1 MEPNSWQNVA
11 NGMNVPAMPY
21 VITPSTE
28 ENMQGDTAGN
38 TEGLTQRIKKSV
50 LHDIDRANSF
60 FTSKVEPVLRT
71 RHQIYEA
78 DRAYYNKRFSQTAGQ
93 SDFVSFD
100 FWGVVQW
107 AIPTIMNAFFG
118 TDEAVVIVGRNEED
132 VQRAELLKA
141 LISFQLMTQNKGFLV
156 LWDWF
161 TDAFQYNLGAVKIWW
176 ERIEDWDNAKIEY
189 CDMSRLMMLQQ
200 DQWCEL
206 EYASPPDM
214 FGMSQVEYRIGRL
227 KSNKPIIEPVRVTDL
242 RWSPEAKSLKDANF
256 VAHRQMVTADHLRK
270 QAKAGV
276 YDAIAVER
284 AIENNGNSAVVYGAF
299 ETELNDEIDQ
309 LPNDEDTA
317 RSLYELYECYV
328 KLDINGDGMLEDAL
342 VSVVGDELIRVTE
355 NPYGRVPIFTLSP
368 IRDPFKVLANLSLA
382 EIVGEIQ
389 TIKTGLMR
397 QLLINTVNTNY
408 QRWFIDGEGIDLKDI
423 QQGRQYIKVDGDPR
437 MKVVAWPQQGV
448 APWTMNIFENL
459 EGALEQ
465 WTGRTRY
472 NQGTDSRSLNK
483 TATGISLLQQA
494 SEQRIDYIVR
504 VFAETG
510 VSEALRF
517 LVELNQRYIDQPTVI
532 RLKNQ
537 MLQITPDD
545 LKGEFDIDV
554 NTEAG
559 IGRRKQ
565 TIENMQYYLTQIAP
579 AGLQLQA
586 ITPGE
591 WAKAAQRLLQE
602 SGIRDPQSY
611 VLDPEII
618 KQQFFMALQQQ
629 MAMQQ
634 QAQLQAAGQAGLEA
648 GKAAGQEALKAR
660 QSQQKSQQQ
669 QAQIAPNPTQQV
681 AQALRYATVG
691 DVL

>member
-1 MEPNSWQNVA
+1 MEPDSWENV
-11 NGMNVPAMPY
+11 MPY
-21 VITPSTE
+21 EITPQDTDTIDSE
-28 ENMQGDTAGN
+28 EDNNAG
-38 TEGLTQRIKKSV
+38 LMARIKKSV

-60 FTSKVEPVLRT
+60 FTAKVEPVLRT

-78 DRAYYNKRFSQTAGQ
+78 DREYYNKRFSQTAGQ

-100 FWGVVQW
+100 FWSVVQW
-107 AIPTIMNAFFG
+107 AIPTIMNSFFG
-118 TDEAVVIVGRNEED
+118 ADEAVVIVGRNEED
-132 VQRAELLKA
+132 VQRAELLKE
-141 LISFQLMTQNKGFLV
+141 LVQFQLMTQNKGFLV

-176 ERIEDWDNAKIEY
+176 ERVEDWENAKIEY
-189 CDMSRLMMLQQ
+189 ADMSRLMTIQQ
-200 DQWCEL
+200 DRWCEI

-214 FGMSQVEYRIGRL
+214 FGMSQIEYRIGRL

-256 VAHRQMVTADHLRK
+256 VAHRQMVTADHLRR
-270 QAKAGV
+270 QAKVGV
-276 YDAIAVER
+276 YDAQAVER
-284 AIENNGNSAVVYGAF
+284 AIANNGSSAVVYGAF

-309 LPNDEDTA
+309 FPNDEDTA

-342 VSVVGDELIRVTE
+342 ISVVGDEMIRVTE

-397 QLLINTVNTNY
+397 QMLINTVNTNY
-408 QRWFIDGEGIDLKDI
+408 QRWFIDGQGIDLKDI

-437 MKVVAWPQQGV
+437 LKVVAWPQQGV
-448 APWTMNIFENL
+448 APWTMNIFESL

-472 NQGTDSRSLNK
+472 NQGTDARSLNK

-517 LVELNQRYIDQPTVI
+517 LVELNQKYIDQPTVI

-537 MLQITPDD
+537 MLQVTPDD

-559 IGRRKQ
+559 IGKRKQ
-565 TIENMQYYLTQIAP
+565 TIDNLQYYLTQIAP

-611 VLDPEII
+611 VLDPETV
-618 KQQFFMALQQQ
+618 KQQFFMAMYQQMIMQQQ
-629 MAMQQ
+629 MQMQNAA
-634 QAQLQAAGQAGLEA
+634 QAGLQAGQADGQAAAKAATAKAKAERQYRDEINRTRSQAQEA
-648 GKAAGQEALKAR
+648 GQG
-660 QSQQKSQQQ
+660 
-669 QAQIAPNPTQQV
+669 
-681 AQALRYATVG
+681 LRYATVG
-691 DVL
+691 NVL

>member
-1 MEPNSWQNVA
+1 MEPDSRENVA
-11 NGMNVPAMPY
+11 LMPRAD
-21 VITPSTE
+21 I
-28 ENMQGDTAGN
+28 
-38 TEGLTQRIKKSV
+38 RKSV
-50 LHDIDRANSF
+50 LRDIERSNSF
-60 FTSKVEPVLRT
+60 FTSKVEHVLRT

-78 DRAYYNKRFSQTAGQ
+78 DKAYYDKRFSQTAKH
-93 SDFVSFD
+93 SDFVSYD
-100 FWGVVQW
+100 FWSVVQW
-107 AIPTIMNAFFG
+107 AIPVIMNSFFG
-118 TDEAVVIVGRNEED
+118 SDEAVVIVGRNEED

-176 ERIEDWDNAKIEY
+176 ERIEDWDEAKIEY

-200 DQWCEL
+200 DPMCEV
-206 EYASPPDM
+206 YYVSPPDM
-214 FGMSQVEYRIGRL
+214 FGQSQVAYRIGRL

-242 RWSPEAKSLKDANF
+242 RWSPEAKNLKDANF

-270 QAKAGV
+270 QALSGV
-276 YDAIAVER
+276 YDGQAVER
-284 AIENNGNSAVVYGAF
+284 AIENAGSGKVIYGQF
-299 ETELNDEIDQ
+299 EVELNDELDQ
-309 LPNDEDTA
+309 RPNDEGGA
-317 RSLYELYECYV
+317 RALYELYECYV

-342 VSVVGDELIRVTE
+342 VSVVGEELLRVTE

-368 IRDPFKVLANLSLA
+368 VRDPFKVLANLSLS

-389 TIKTGLMR
+389 TIKTGLIR
-397 QLLINTVNTNY
+397 QMLINTVNTNF
-408 QRWFIDGEGIDLKDI
+408 QRWFVDGQGVDLKDI
-423 QQGRQYIKVDGDPR
+423 QENRQYIRISTGNPR
-437 MKVVAWPQQGV
+437 DKVVPWPNQTI
-448 APWTMNIFENL
+448 APWTMDMLESL

-465 WTGRTRY
+465 TTGRTRY
-472 NQGTDSRSLNK
+472 NQGTDAKSLNK

-537 MLQITPDD
+537 MLQVTPDD
-545 LKGEFDIDV
+545 LRGEFDIDV

-559 IGRRKQ
+559 IGKRQQ
-565 TIENMQYYLTQIAP
+565 TIQNLQYYLTAIAP
-579 AGLQLQA
+579 QGMQIGAV
-586 ITPGE
+586 TPAE
-591 WAKAAQRLLQE
+591 WAKAAQKLLEE

-618 KQQFFMALQQQ
+618 RQQ
-629 MAMQQ
+629 MMMMA
-634 QAQLQAAGQAGLEA
+634 
-648 GKAAGQEALKAR
+648 
-660 QSQQKSQQQ
+660 QQQ
-669 QAQIAPNPTQQV
+669 QAMQEQQMLQQSAEQGHAEGRED
-681 AQALRYATVG
+681 AQAAMQMMMGGRAQ
-691 DVL
+691 